1 MYYMSSNLNDSPH
14 HFMVL
19 NSISK
24 NITTSNKIVK
34 FTNLS
39 KAEVDTILKELESQ
53 KLLVK
58 SEKKSFIFGKKIQY
72 DLTETGFKLLN
83 AKNNELADKMKQV
96 QQWYTQG
103 DQTQLQSFMGS
114 NRAWL
119 PLMVASGIMDML
131 FFTSLMSFAGMS
143 LNPMESH
150 LLGGGGDSNTA
161 ASADQS
167 NADNSDA
174 SSGSDAGSA
183 DFGDASGFD
192 FGGGGFDSF

>member
-1 MYYMSSNLNDSPH
+1 MSSNLNDSPN
-14 HFMVL
+14 HFIVL

-24 NITTSNKIVK
+24 NINTSNKIVK

-39 KAEVDTILKELESQ
+39 KTEVDKILKELESQ
-53 KLLVK
+53 KLIVK

-72 DLTETGFKLLN
+72 DLTETAFKLLN
-83 AKNNELADKMKQV
+83 AKNRELESKMKQV

-103 DQTQLQSFMGS
+103 DQTQVQSFMGS
-114 NRAWL
+114 NRSWI

-150 LLGGGGDSNTA
+150 LMGNGGDSNTA

-167 NADNSDA
+167 SADNSDA

-192 FGGGGFDSF
+192 LGGGGFDSF

>member
-1 MYYMSSNLNDSPH
+1 
-14 HFMVL
+14 MVL

-24 NITTSNKIVK
+24 NINTSNKIVK

-39 KAEVDTILKELESQ
+39 KAEVDKIIKELESQ
-53 KLLVK
+53 KLIVK

-72 DLTETGFKLLN
+72 DLTETAFKLLD
-83 AKNNELADKMKQV
+83 AKNRELESKMKQV

-103 DQTQLQSFMGS
+103 DQTQVQSFMGN
-114 NRAWL
+114 NRAWI

-150 LLGGGGDSNTA
+150 LMGNSGDSNTA

-167 NADNSDA
+167 SADNSDA

-192 FGGGGFDSF
+192 LGGGGFDSF

>member
-174 SSGSDAGSA
+174 SSGSDTGSA

>member
-1 MYYMSSNLNDSPH
+1 MSSNLNDSPN

-24 NITTSNKIVK
+24 NINTSNKIVK

-39 KAEVDTILKELESQ
+39 KAEVDKIVKELESQ
-53 KLLVK
+53 KLIVK

-72 DLTETGFKLLN
+72 DLTETAFKLLN
-83 AKNNELADKMKQV
+83 AKNRELESKMKQV

-103 DQTQLQSFMGS
+103 DQTQVQSFMGS
-114 NRAWL
+114 NRAWI

-150 LLGGGGDSNTA
+150 LMGNSGDSNTA

-167 NADNSDA
+167 SSDNSDA

-192 FGGGGFDSF
+192 LGGGGFDSF

>member
-1 MYYMSSNLNDSPH
+1 
-14 HFMVL
+14 MVL

-24 NITTSNKIVK
+24 NINTSNKIEK

-39 KAEVDTILKELESQ
+39 KVEIDKILKELESQ
-53 KLLVK
+53 KLIVK
-58 SEKKSFIFGKKIQY
+58 SEKKNFIFGKKIQY

-83 AKNNELADKMKQV
+83 AKNKELEGKMKQV

-103 DQTQLQSFMGS
+103 DQTQVQSFMGS
-114 NRAWL
+114 NRAWI
-119 PLMVASGIMDML
+119 PMMVASGVMDML

-150 LLGGGGDSNTA
+150 LVGDSGDSNSAA
-161 ASADQS
+161 ASTDQS
-167 NADNSDA
+167 NADNSDV
-174 SSGSDAGSA
+174 SSGSDSGAA

>member
-1 MYYMSSNLNDSPH
+1 MSSNLNDSPS

-24 NITTSNKIVK
+24 NINTSNKIEK

-39 KAEVDTILKELESQ
+39 KVEIDKILKELESQ
-53 KLLVK
+53 KLIVK
-58 SEKKSFIFGKKIQY
+58 SEKKNFIFGKKIQY

-83 AKNNELADKMKQV
+83 AKNKELEGKMKQV

-103 DQTQLQSFMGS
+103 DQTQVQSFMGS
-114 NRAWL
+114 NRAWI
-119 PLMVASGIMDML
+119 PMMVASGVMDML

-150 LLGGGGDSNTA
+150 LVGDSGDSNSAA
-161 ASADQS
+161 ASTDQS
-167 NADNSDA
+167 NADNSDV
-174 SSGSDAGSA
+174 SSGSDSGAA

>member
-1 MYYMSSNLNDSPH
+1 MSSNLNDSPS

-24 NITTSNKIVK
+24 NINTSNKIVK

-39 KAEVDTILKELESQ
+39 KAEVDKILKELESQ
-53 KLLVK
+53 KLIVK

-72 DLTETGFKLLN
+72 DLTETAFKLLD
-83 AKNNELADKMKQV
+83 AKNRELESKMKQV

-103 DQTQLQSFMGS
+103 DQTQVQSFMGN
-114 NRAWL
+114 NRAWI

-150 LLGGGGDSNTA
+150 LMGNIGDSNTA

-167 NADNSDA
+167 SADNSDA

-192 FGGGGFDSF
+192 LGGGGFDSF

>member
-1 MYYMSSNLNDSPH
+1 MSSNLNDSPH

-24 NITTSNKIVK
+24 NINTLNKIIK

-39 KAEVDTILKELESQ
+39 KTEVDNILKELVNQ
-53 KLLVK
+53 KLIVK
-58 SEKKSFIFGKKIQY
+58 SEKKSFIFGKKVLY
-72 DLTETGFKLLN
+72 ELTETSYKLLDR
-83 AKNNELADKMKQV
+83 KNKELQDKMKQV

-103 DQTQLQSFMGS
+103 DQTQLQSFMGN

-150 LLGGGGDSNTA
+150 LLGNSGDSNA
-161 ASADQS
+161 AAADQS
-167 NADNSDA
+167 NADNIDA
-174 SSGSDAGSA
+174 SGSDTGSA